1 MNQLSFIDV
10 ETTGLHPFTHEI
22 VEVAIINESNGSAGP
37 LEVWSSKVAPS
48 RLDQANPIAMKINGF
63 NAEEWRD
70 APSIQEVGLKI
81 KASLCGKTAVGH
93 NVGFD
98 LDFLSALCVEAGVSS
113 PGSWEDVLGIT
124 GSIDTSSMVREHLFP
139 TGLKSASLDATR
151 TWMGWSLEGNHRA
164 LKDAQDC
171 RKLYH
176 KLKRSSVLERTW
188 WAILGRKRTK
198 PEVSK

>member
-10 ETTGLHPFTHEI
+10 ETTGLRPYTHEV
-22 VEVAIINESNGSAGP
+22 VEVAIITEPGDNPYGLG
-37 LEVWSSKVAPS
+37 VWCSKVAPS
-48 RLDQANPIAMKINGF
+48 RLDKASDVAMELNGF

-70 APSIQEVGLKI
+70 APSIEEVGLKVR
-81 KASLCGKTAVGH
+81 ASLSGKTAVGH

-98 LDFLSALCVEAGVSS
+98 LDFLSALCVEADLCG
-113 PGSWEDVLGIT
+113 PGSWKEVLGIE
-124 GSIDTSSMVREHLFP
+124 GVIDTSSMVREHLFP

-151 TWMGWSLEGNHRA
+151 RWMGWSLEGNHRA

-176 KLKRSSVLERTW
+176 KLKRSNALERTW
-188 WAILGRKRTK
+188 WKIRGHTRNQL
-198 PEVSK
+198 EVT